1 MKILLVQPAPFEPGR
16 IGLENTIWFCE
27 PVALTSLAA
36 MVPEHEVKILDLRL
50 EDDVEL
56 VRVLNDFE
64 PDLVGVTSMT
74 TDCYQ
79 AKATLQTAKDVLG
92 DRVFTIVGGHHP
104 TLAPEDF
111 EDPVVDAL
119 CLGEGEDT
127 FRELVTHLATGG
139 DPRALGGIAG
149 LRFRDAHGSYTTSD
163 KRAQS
168 RSLDSF
174 PAPARHLIK
183 KYVKDY
189 FFTVAGPLASMVT
202 SRGCSFDC
210 NFCAIW
216 EFYERKTR
224 FMSAKLI
231 VDRMEALEE
240 RMVFFLDDNF
250 LTNRRRLE
258 ELCDEIE
265 RRGVKKWWGT
275 QGRTD
280 FIADHPDLMR
290 RLRDAGLV
298 MVLSGYESNEEDG
311 LAALLKRNTVEKN
324 KKAAATLMDLGI
336 FSTGIFMV
344 RPDYTDEDFD
354 ALYAHINELGIAL
367 PMISIL
373 TPLPG
378 TQLYKAREHELLT
391 KDRRFFD
398 LLHSVLPT
406 ALPRERFYARFA
418 EANRVTWAGWE
429 KANLAV
435 LKNRPR
441 FVLEAL
447 PGIARFIARARHYR
461 PILESA
467 ETHLRDEVGII
478 DPNARLA
485 AAPRK
490 RRLPLVEV
498 RKEVA

>member
-1 MKILLVQPAPFEPGR
+1 
-16 IGLENTIWFCE
+16 
-27 PVALTSLAA
+27 
-36 MVPEHEVKILDLRL
+36 
-50 EDDVEL
+50 
-56 VRVLNDFE
+56 
-64 PDLVGVTSMT
+64 
-74 TDCYQ
+74 
-79 AKATLQTAKDVLG
+79 
-92 DRVFTIVGGHHP
+92 
-104 TLAPEDF
+104 
-111 EDPVVDAL
+111 
-119 CLGEGEDT
+119 
-127 FRELVTHLATGG
+127 
-139 DPRALGGIAG
+139 
-149 LRFRDAHGSYTTSD
+149 
-163 KRAQS
+163 
-168 RSLDSF
+168 
-174 PAPARHLIK
+174 
-183 KYVKDY
+183 
-189 FFTVAGPLASMVT
+189 
-202 SRGCSFDC
+202 
-210 NFCAIW
+210 
-216 EFYERKTR
+216 
-224 FMSAKLI
+224 MSAKLI

-258 ELCDEIE
+258 ELCDEN
-265 RRGVKKWWGT
+265 RASRGEEMVGHA
-275 QGRTD
+275 GRTD
-280 FIADHPDLMR
+280 FIADHPRPHAAAARCGARHGPLGLRVERGGRAGGAAEAQHGREKTR
-290 RLRDAGLV
+290 R
-298 MVLSGYESNEEDG
+298 
-311 LAALLKRNTVEKN
+311 
-324 KKAAATLMDLGI
+324 AAATLMDLGI